1 MLFILFYHIYLLKQK
16 KGLYFYLVFY
26 LFFQNAIIS
35 LDIYYN
41 FFMIKQIDFYVEVI
55 DNFWDIWFAINLAN
69 IMIKNDDLLEI
80 RLFSNNKKLFDEM
93 TKNTNCN
100 IKYFSFEQLNN
111 FKPSNIIFNF
121 FDRKID
127 YDFLTSFNI
136 KIKLLNFWYFLM
148 HDWVS
153 NLHLT
158 TYDNNNVSVTYFV
171 PSLLENTWW
180 VLINNNFDYN
190 NKQDFLTYLN
200 KKYNLNI
207 DINLENIVSIFVY
220 KDTLDDIL
228 KNIKNDN
235 NFYFIFWYSEFVIN
249 KQNVFIMPFFEI
261 NDYNNFL
268 RICDLNVVRWENS
281 LVSSLLAWKP
291 TLWDIYKENNNA
303 HVYKINDF
311 INFLNYFS
319 FDNNYFDIF
328 KNFNE
333 SEKYKS
339 LDVFL
344 KNKSYY
350 TNNFICISN
359 YINNNCD
366 SYKKIKEILN

>member
-1 MLFILFYHIYLLKQK
+1 MKH
-16 KGLYFYLVFY
+16 
-26 LFFQNAIIS
+26 
-35 LDIYYN
+35 
-41 FFMIKQIDFYVEVI
+41 QIDFYVQVI

-69 IMIKNDDLLEI
+69 ILIRNDDLLEI

-93 TKNTNCN
+93 TKNTNYN
-100 IKYFSFEQLNN
+100 IKYYDFKHIKNT
-111 FKPSNIIFNF
+111 KPSSIIFNF

-127 YDFLTSFNI
+127 YDFLNTFDF

-153 NLHLT
+153 SLHLT
-158 TYDNNNVSVTYFV
+158 SSENHNVSVTYFV

-180 VLINNNFDYN
+180 VLINNNFDYK
-190 NKQDFLTYLN
+190 NKQDFLNYLN

-207 DINLENIVSIFVY
+207 DINLENIISIFVY

-235 NFYFIFWYSEFVIN
+235 NFYFIFWYNDLIID
-249 KQNVFIMPFFEI
+249 KKNVFVMPFFEI

-268 RICDLNVVRWENS
+268 RICDLNVVRGENS
-281 LVSSLLAWKP
+281 LISSLVTWKP

-303 HVYKINDF
+303 HIYKIDDF
-311 INFLNYFS
+311 IKFLKFFY

-333 SEKYKS
+333 NQKYES
-339 LDVFL
+339 LDIFI
-344 KNKSYY
+344 KNRLLY
-350 TNNFICISN
+350 NQNFIKIWK
-359 YINNNCD
+359 YINENCD
-366 SYKKIKEILN
+366 LSKKIKEILN